1 MIERKSIKDLSWD
14 VPESEYRADKAI
26 SYSKLSDFLRN
37 GPQSLITN
45 EKKDSPALRFG
56 SLVDCILTAPEEFDD
71 RFYVADIDS
80 VGDKI
85 RAAVSKVF
93 EQNSDIASLEEVPN
107 LLEYIELEDWQS
119 NWKPETKLKKFIE
132 GGSDFFT
139 VLKYSVGKTIV
150 TVDEFASARQCVSTL
165 KSHPF
170 TYKIFDL
177 TEDQELFYQ
186 LKFKGVVD
194 GIPVRIMTDICKVDH
209 ALKTVQVIDLKTS
222 GKEECLFE
230 ASFLSWNYMIQA
242 SLYKQVLKDIISKDE
257 YLEEFEVLPF
267 DFLVINKLTLKPMIW
282 SCGDDTEHSE
292 LEKQVFD
299 KNKLDWRQLLHDAN
313 WHLSVQ
319 KFDYPK
325 KVYDHNGTVKI
336 IA

>member
-1 MIERKSIKDLSWD
+1 MIRKKLSDIAWN
-14 VPESEYRADKAI
+14 VTEEVYRADKAI

-93 EQNSDIASLEEVPN
+93 EQNSDVASLEEVPN

-177 TEDQELFYQ
+177 TENEEIFYQ
-186 LKFKGVVD
+186 LKFKNVIN
-194 GIPVRIMTDICKVDH
+194 GISARCMFDILKINHLD
-209 ALKTVQVIDLKTS
+209 KTVEPIDLKTS
-222 GKEECLFE
+222 GKSEEDFCK
-230 ASFLSWNYMIQA
+230 SFVDWNYWIQA
-242 SLYKQVLKDIISKDE
+242 AMYSELVRMAMDADDYFKD
-257 YLEEFEVLPF
+257 FELLSF
-267 DFLVINKLTLKPMIW
+267 KFCVINKMNLKPLIW
-282 SCGDDTEHSE
+282 DSIDEDGIIAEKLSDMFHTTWYDL
-292 LEKQVFD
+292 LEDV
-299 KNKLDWRQLLHDAN
+299 H
-313 WHLSVQ
+313 WHYDNN
-319 KFDYPK
+319 KFDYSRHSYENKGCNPI
-325 KVYDHNGTVKI
+325 VDQL
-336 IA
+336 